1 MKAVEKSRN
10 TGLVNIQEV
19 CSCLRLNR
27 DAYYKSKE
35 RWETRKSVEAK
46 VTSLIKEEREIQL
59 RVGTVKLHEHLIS
72 DFQKLD
78 IKTGRDRLFNVFRD
92 NDMLVRRKKAFFF

>member
-46 VTSLIKEEREIQL
+46 VISLVKEERETQL
-59 RVGTVKLHEHLIS
+59 WVGTLKLLKHFAS
-72 DFQKLD
+72 DFHKPKRVNHSAISVKEHQSVKVNL
-78 IKTGRDRLFNVFRD
+78 
-92 NDMLVRRKKAFFF
+92 